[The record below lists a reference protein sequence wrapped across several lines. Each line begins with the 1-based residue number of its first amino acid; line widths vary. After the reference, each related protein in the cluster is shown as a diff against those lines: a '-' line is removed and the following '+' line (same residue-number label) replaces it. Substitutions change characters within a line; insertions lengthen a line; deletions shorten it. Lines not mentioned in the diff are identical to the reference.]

1 MSFRPTIVV
10 LIMAVIGVVAAIVV
24 RHGERPGAAAA
35 EGLIEAVR
43 GIPVQRVDGIAL
55 RRDRGQAMVFERT
68 ANGWQQ
74 VEPFR
79 HPMEAYSIRQLPLLA
94 AQLAFLKQLGSAELG
109 AEAVAD
115 LWLRPPMAV
124 LSLRWPRGTVTIE
137 FGRRGVAGRS
147 YLRIAGNDTVY
158 VVNSRLYE
166 RAVEMDPREWR
177 SRTIFESVGVDSDEV
192 VIAEGQRRTVLRR
205 DRKQWRIV
213 EPVAT
218 RLDPPARDE
227 LFGAL
232 GRARSG
238 GFILDEPRDP
248 ASFGLKEPVA
258 SLTVTSTRLVQGAE
272 GIQRHTIQ
280 QRLLVGA
287 PMGVAARDRFGLIE
301 DRPVVVK
308 LPEAVLRDFFP
319 SLQSLIDPTASGTN
333 AADVVSLIIH
343 TADGEL
349 RLTRDLDQWSAGAQE
364 SDVSAVLVGDLLD
377 LLTTRRASEIQIKP
391 YPKELEVATIILQ
404 GPHGRPLD
412 TVRIVREPATGRWGL
427 ENGDGVLRIFSAQ
440 VEIRL
445 TPGDFG
451 L

>member
-1 MSFRPTIVV
+1 MSSKPTIVV
-10 LIMAVIGVVAAIVV
+10 LIVAVLGVVAAIVV
-24 RHGERPGAAAA
+24 RHGERPGAATA
-35 EGLIEAVR
+35 GGVIEALR

-55 RRDRGQAMVFERT
+55 RRDRGQAMVFERS
-68 ANGWQQ
+68 ADGWQQ

-94 AQLAFLKQLGSAELG
+94 AQLAFLKQLGPAEL
-109 AEAVAD
+109 ATEAVAD
-115 LWLRPPMAV
+115 LGLRPPKAV
-124 LSLRWPRGTVTIE
+124 LTLRWPEGAVTIE

-147 YLRIAGNDTVY
+147 YLRIAGDDTVY
-158 VVNSRLYE
+158 VVNSELYG
-166 RAVEMDPREWR
+166 RAVEIDPREWR

-192 VIAEGQRRTVLRR
+192 VIAEGQGRTVLRR

-218 RLDPPARDE
+218 RLDPRARDK

-238 GFILDEPRDP
+238 GFILDKPPDL
-248 ASFGLKEPVA
+248 ASFGLREPVA
-258 SLTVTSTRLVQGAE
+258 SLTVTSTRLVQAAE
-272 GIQRHTIQ
+272 GIQRHTLR
-280 QRLLVGA
+280 QRLFVGA
-287 PMGVAARDRFGLIE
+287 PMGVAARDRFGMVE
-301 DRPVVVK
+301 GGAVVIK
-308 LPEAVLRDFFP
+308 LPEGVLRDFFQ
-319 SLQSLIDPTASGTN
+319 SLPSLIDPTASGTN
-333 AADVVSLIIH
+333 AADVVSLTIR
-343 TADGEL
+343 TAEGEL
-349 RLTRDLDQWSAGAQE
+349 RLTRDLDRWSAGAPG
-364 SDVSAVLVGDLLD
+364 SDVPAALVGDLLA

-391 YPKELEVATIILQ
+391 YPGELEVATIILR

-412 TVRIVREPATGRWGL
+412 TVRIVREPDTGRWGL
-427 ENGDGVLRIFSAQ
+427 ENGDDVLRIFAAQ